1 MKHLISIEDLRRE
14 DAIALLATAEHMAET
29 QERSIRKL
37 PALLGSTVVNLF
49 FEDSTRTRISFEA
62 AAKRLSADVIN
73 FSAKGSSVSK
83 GESLKDTALTLRAMG
98 ADLVV
103 VRSAS
108 SGAAHRL
115 AHAGWIEQPIVN
127 AGDGA
132 HQHPTQALL
141 DAFTLRRH
149 LRPGNVHG
157 DLAGAHIVIVGDILH
172 SRVARSNVQLLTL
185 LGADVTLVA
194 PPALMPVGASGW
206 PCRILDDLDEALAL
220 EPDAIM
226 MLRVQRERMIG
237 GGFFPTEGEYVRRY
251 GLTDTRAD
259 RLPAHAIVLHP
270 GPINRG
276 LEIAGSVADSPRSVI
291 TEQVA
296 AGVVVRMSVLYHLL
310 AGDQNQEQ
318 TR

>member
-1 MKHLISIEDLRRE
+1 
-14 DAIALLATAEHMAET
+14 
-29 QERSIRKL
+29 
-37 PALLGSTVVNLF
+37 
-49 FEDSTRTRISFEA
+49 
-62 AAKRLSADVIN
+62 
-73 FSAKGSSVSK
+73 
-83 GESLKDTALTLRAMG
+83 
-98 ADLVV
+98 
-103 VRSAS
+103 
-108 SGAAHRL
+108 
-115 AHAGWIEQPIVN
+115 
-127 AGDGA
+127 
-132 HQHPTQALL
+132 
-141 DAFTLRRH
+141 
-149 LRPGNVHG
+149 
-157 DLAGAHIVIVGDILH
+157 
-172 SRVARSNVQLLTL
+172 
-185 LGADVTLVA
+185 
-194 PPALMPVGASGW
+194 MPVGASGW